1 MTLRSLVEGC
11 VIGLVDPDRSVLK
24 YQLKLGHVIVCR
36 RVMLTSTPKLLL
48 SSFRLCSSVTPPPF
62 VIIR

>member
-1 MTLRSLVEGC
+1 

-36 RVMLTSTPKLLL
+36 RLMLTSTPKLLL